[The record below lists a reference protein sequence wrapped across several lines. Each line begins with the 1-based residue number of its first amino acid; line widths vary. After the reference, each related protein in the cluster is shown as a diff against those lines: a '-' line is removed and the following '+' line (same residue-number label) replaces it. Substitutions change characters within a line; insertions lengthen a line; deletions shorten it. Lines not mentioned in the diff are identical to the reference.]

1 MSAILKLVQGSP
13 EWHDHRARSRNA
25 SETPALLGVSPWQTP
40 YQLWLLR
47 TGRAEQ
53 KVTLPMRRGTELE
66 PAARAAYE
74 ALTGNIMEPLVLAD
88 GDYSASLDG
97 ITLDG
102 GLVLEIKCPMQGRE
116 SGLWQAVA
124 QGSVPDYYGW
134 QIEHQLMVSGATLAH
149 LWVFDGTEG
158 LLLETSAQPQRWG
171 TIHEAWDRFMHC
183 LATDT
188 PPPLTPQDTRTRED
202 AAWKEAAGK
211 YLAAKQQAEVAA
223 AALDEARA
231 ALTAL
236 ASHPSESGC
245 GVSVT
250 QFWKKGA
257 IDYKKVPALRGLDL
271 EPYRGASRMETR
283 VAVKE
288 Q

>member
-25 SETPALLGVSPWQTP
+25 SETPAVLGVSPWQTP

-74 ALTGNIMEPLVLAD
+74 AQTGNIMEPLVLAD

-158 LLLETSAQPQRWG
+158 LLLEVPAQPDRWAV
-171 TIHEAWDRFMHC
+171 IREAWDRFMVF
-183 LATDT
+183 LGADT
-188 PPPLTPQDTRTRED
+188 PPPLTERDKRTRED
-202 AAWKEAAGK
+202 PAWRDAAGR
-211 YLAAKQQAEVAA
+211 YLAAKQQQEASA
-223 AALDEARA
+223 AALEEAKA
-231 ALTAL
+231 ALLAL
-236 ASHPSESGC
+236 VSHPSEAGC

-250 QFWKKGA
+250 QFWKRGA
-257 IDYKKVPALRGLDL
+257 VDYKKISALNGVDL
-271 EPYRGASRMETR
+271 EQYRGTSRMEVRIT
-283 VAVKE
+283 VSA
-288 Q
+288 

>member
-25 SETPALLGVSPWQTP
+25 SETPAVLGVSPWQTP

-102 GLVLEIKCPMQGRE
+102 GLVLEIKCPMRGRE

-158 LLLETSAQPQRWG
+158 LLLEVSAQPDRWPV
-171 TIHEAWDRFMHC
+171 IREAWDRFMVF
-183 LATDT
+183 LGTDT
-188 PPPLTPQDTRTRED
+188 PPPLTERDKHTRED
-202 AAWKEAAGK
+202 PAWRDAAGK
-211 YLAAKQQAEVAA
+211 YLAAKQQQEASA
-223 AALDEARA
+223 AALEEAKA
-231 ALTAL
+231 ALLAL
-236 ASHPSESGC
+236 ASHPSEAGC

-250 QFWKKGA
+250 QFWKRGA
-257 IDYKKVPALRGLDL
+257 VDYKRVPALQGVDL
-271 EPYRGASRMETR
+271 EQYRGASRMEAR
-283 VAVKE
+283 VTVSV
-288 Q
+288 